1 MNVSKRRILINSFF
15 NSQLNYCP
23 LVWMFHRSSINNNIN
38 RLHERVL
45 RIVYNDFNSLF
56 KNLLEKDR
64 TVSINVKNLRKPATE
79 MFKISKKFS
88 VPVMSELF
96 HQKVNQ
102 YDLRNPYE
110 FSIPHVNSVFHIQVS
125 ITYLSPLIQQLV
137 PSEFTGVNT
146 VVFFL
151 PGLLLEGFSV
161 SGRLFFLKCFI
172 FIFICLIFKFFY
184 GVHFSPL
191 LWLA

>member
-23 LVWMFHRSSINNNIN
+23 LVWMFHRRSTNNNIN

-45 RIVYNDFNSLF
+45 RIVYNDFKTPF
-56 KNLLEKDR
+56 KNLLEKDG

-96 HQKVNQ
+96 HQKVKE

-110 FSIPHVNSVFHIQVS
+110 FSIPHVNSVFHIQASIKSTHIAVS
-125 ITYLSPLIQQLV
+125 TI
-137 PSEFTGVNT
+137 
-146 VVFFL
+146 
-151 PGLLLEGFSV
+151 
-161 SGRLFFLKCFI
+161 
-172 FIFICLIFKFFY
+172 
-184 GVHFSPL
+184 
-191 LWLA
+191 